1 MNPQL
6 MVKGGLEDG
15 GKTTSVFPSS
25 SQARGDMAVWTI
37 TEDSAR
43 NFKFPPGQQRP
54 DKIKFDGKFPGFGLR
69 IRTDQ
74 KTGREHRS
82 YIFQYKIGS
91 KHRRLNCGKVG
102 KVTAAEARKSAK
114 KYAVVLLNR
123 EDPANERAAACQE
136 PSQTIGATIP
146 DYLAARQLAMKPRS
160 YEETKRHL
168 EIQWRPLHRFSIR
181 NVARANVAAETNAIA
196 KRSGP
201 VAANRARA
209 SLSAFFRWAI
219 GHGLC
224 DENPVAGT
232 SKQQENG
239 PRERSLSDAEVAAV
253 WLAAPENDYG
263 RIVQLLM
270 LTGCRRDE
278 IGSLQWSEI
287 DTEAKTITLTASRT
301 KNHTE
306 HMVPLSERALKII
319 EAIPRRDRD
328 FVFGSGRGGYSGWSK
343 SKAELDKEC
352 KVKDWTLHDIRRT
365 VRTGLGK
372 LGVSPHVAEAVVNH
386 LPARLIRTYNSN
398 AYADEKKAALDA
410 WASHLEAI
418 ILPSRPAV
426 VSVRAIPNNR
436 LESEKPRASFADR
449 LAGLIGRDQPASP

>member
-1 MNPQL
+1 
-6 MVKGGLEDG
+6 
-15 GKTTSVFPSS
+15 
-25 SQARGDMAVWTI
+25 MAVWTI
-37 TEDSAR
+37 TEDTAR
-43 NFKFPPGQQRP
+43 SFNFPPEEQRP
-54 DKIKFDGKFPGFGLR
+54 DKIKFDGEFPGFGLR

-102 KVTAAEARKSAK
+102 KVTAGEARKTAN
-114 KYAVVLLNR
+114 KYAIALLNA
-123 EDPANERAAACQE
+123 EDPANERATARHE
-136 PSQTIGATIP
+136 PSHTVGATIP
-146 DYLAARQLAMKPRS
+146 DYLAAKQPAMKPRS

-168 EIQWRPLHRFSIR
+168 EIQWASLHGFSIR
-181 NVARANVAAETNAIA
+181 NVMRANVAAETNAIA

-209 SLSAFFRWAI
+209 SLSAFFRWAM
-219 GHGLC
+219 GQGLC
-224 DENPVAGT
+224 DENPVVGT

-239 PRERSLSDAEVAAV
+239 PRVRALSDAEVAAV

-263 RIVQLLM
+263 RIVHLLM
-270 LTGCRRDE
+270 LTGCCRDE
-278 IGSLQWSEI
+278 IGSLRWSEI
-287 DTEAKTITLTASRT
+287 DTEAKAITLTASRT

-306 HMVPLSERALKII
+306 HVVPLSERALKII

-343 SKAELDKEC
+343 SKAELDEAC
-352 KVKDWTLHDIRRT
+352 KVKEWTLHDIRRT

-372 LGVSPHVAEAVVNH
+372 LGVAPHVAEAVVNH
-386 LPARLIRTYNSN
+386 LPARLIRTYDRN

-410 WASHLEAI
+410 WAGHLEAI
-418 ILPSRPAV
+418 ILPSRPAG
-426 VSVRAIPNNR
+426 VSVRAVPNKR
-436 LESEKPRASFADR
+436 LESESPRASFAER
-449 LAGLIGRDQPASP
+449 LAGLMSRDQRASP

>member
-1 MNPQL
+1 
-6 MVKGGLEDG
+6 
-15 GKTTSVFPSS
+15 
-25 SQARGDMAVWTI
+25 MAVWTI

-102 KVTAAEARKSAK
+102 EVTAAEARKSAK

-160 YEETKRHL
+160 YEESKRHL

-224 DENPVAGT
+224 DENPVVGT

-343 SKAELDKEC
+343 SKAELDKAC
-352 KVKDWTLHDIRRT
+352 KVEDWTLHDIRRT

-386 LPARLIRTYNSN
+386 LPARLIRAYNSN

-436 LESEKPRASFADR
+436 LESERPRASFADR

>member
-1 MNPQL
+1 
-6 MVKGGLEDG
+6 
-15 GKTTSVFPSS
+15 
-25 SQARGDMAVWTI
+25 MAVWTI

-43 NFKFPPGQQRP
+43 NFKFPPGEQRP

-69 IRTDQ
+69 IRADQ
-74 KTGREHRS
+74 KTGGEHRS

-91 KHRRLNCGKVG
+91 KHRRLNCGEVG
-102 KVTAAEARKSAK
+102 RVTAAEARTAAK
-114 KYAVVLLNR
+114 KYALALLNN
-123 EDPANERAAACQE
+123 EDPANERAAVRQE
-136 PSQTIGATIP
+136 PSHTVGAIIS
-146 DYLAARQLAMKPRS
+146 DYLAARQPAMKRRS

-168 EIQWRPLHRFSIR
+168 EIQWRPLHGFLIR
-181 NVARANVAAETNAIA
+181 TVARANVVTETNAIA

-201 VAANRARA
+201 AAANRARS
-209 SLSAFFRWAI
+209 SLSAFFRWAT
-219 GHGLC
+219 GQGLC
-224 DENPVAGT
+224 EENPVAGT

-239 PRERSLSDAEVAAV
+239 PRERSLSDAELAAV

-263 RIVQLLM
+263 RVVQLLM

-278 IGSLQWSEI
+278 VGSLQWSEI

-306 HMVPLSERALKII
+306 HVVPLSERALKII

-343 SKAELDKEC
+343 SKAELDEEC

-365 VRTGLGK
+365 VRAGLGK
-372 LGVSPHVAEAVVNH
+372 LGVAPHVAEAVVNH
-386 LPARLIRTYNSN
+386 LPARLIRTCDPN

-418 ILPSRPAV
+418 ILPSRPAG
-426 VSVRAIPNNR
+426 VSVRAIPNNQ
-436 LESEKPRASFADR
+436 LESESPRASFAER
-449 LAGLIGRDQPASP
+449 LAGLVGRDQRASP

>member
-1 MNPQL
+1 M
-6 MVKGGLEDG
+6 
-15 GKTTSVFPSS
+15 T
-25 SQARGDMAVWTI
+25 VWTI
-37 TEDSAR
+37 SEDTAR
-43 NFKFPPGQQRP
+43 NFNFPPEEQRP
-54 DKIKFDGKFPGFGLR
+54 DKIKFDGEFPGFGLR

-91 KHRRLNCGKVG
+91 KHRRLNCGMVG
-102 KVTAAEARKSAK
+102 KVTAAEARKTAN
-114 KYAVVLLNR
+114 KYAVALLNR
-123 EDPANERAAACQE
+123 EDPANERAAAREE
-136 PSQTIGATIP
+136 PCQTIGATIP
-146 DYLAARQLAMKPRS
+146 DYLAARQPAMKPRS

-168 EIQWRPLHRFSIR
+168 ETHWRPLHVFPVR

-196 KRSGP
+196 RRSGP

-219 GHGLC
+219 GQGLC
-224 DENPVAGT
+224 DQNPVAGT
-232 SKQQENG
+232 SKQKENG
-239 PRERSLSDAEVAAV
+239 PRERSLSDAEIAAV

-278 IGSLQWSEI
+278 IGSLRWSEI
-287 DTEAKTITLTASRT
+287 DTEAKAIALTASRT

-306 HMVPLSERALKII
+306 HVVPLSERALKII

-328 FVFGSGRGGYSGWSK
+328 FVFGSGQGGYSGWSK
-343 SKAELDKEC
+343 SKAELDEAC
-352 KVKDWTLHDIRRT
+352 KVKEWTLHDIRRT

-372 LGVSPHVAEAVVNH
+372 LGVAPHVAEAVVNL
-386 LPARLIRTYNSN
+386 LPARLIRTCHRN
-398 AYADEKKAALDA
+398 AYAGEKKAALDA

-418 ILPSRPAV
+418 ILPSRPAA
-426 VSVRAIPNNR
+426 VSVRAVPNKP
-436 LESEKPRASFADR
+436 LESESPRASFAER
-449 LAGLIGRDQPASP
+449 LAGLVGRDQRASP

>member
-1 MNPQL
+1 
-6 MVKGGLEDG
+6 
-15 GKTTSVFPSS
+15 
-25 SQARGDMAVWTI
+25 MAVWTI

-43 NFKFPPGQQRP
+43 NFKFPAEEQRP

-91 KHRRLNCGKVG
+91 RHRRLNCGKVG
-102 KVTAAEARKSAK
+102 KVTAAEAREAAMT
-114 KYAVVLLNR
+114 YALPLLNR
-123 EDPANERAAACQE
+123 EDPANERVAPRQQ
-136 PSQTIGATIP
+136 PSHTVGATIA
-146 DYLAARQLAMKPRS
+146 DYLAARQPAMKPRS
-160 YEETKRHL
+160 HEETKRHL
-168 EIQWRPLHRFSIR
+168 EIKWRPLHGLTIR
-181 NVARANVAAETNAIA
+181 NVGRTNVAAETNAIA
-196 KRSGP
+196 RRSGP

-219 GHGLC
+219 SQGLC

-278 IGSLQWSEI
+278 IGSLEWPEI
-287 DTEAKTITLTASRT
+287 DTEAKTMTLTASRT

-306 HMVPLSERALKII
+306 HVVPLSERALRII

-328 FVFGSGRGGYSGWSK
+328 FVFGNGRGGYSGWSK
-343 SKAELDKEC
+343 SKAELDEES
-352 KVKDWTLHDIRRT
+352 KVKGWTLHDIRRT
-365 VRTGLGK
+365 VRIGLGK
-372 LGVSPHVAEAVVNH
+372 LGVAPHVAEAVVNH
-386 LPARLIRTYNSN
+386 LPARLFRTCDRNT
-398 AYADEKKAALDA
+398 YADEKRAALDA

-418 ILPSRPAV
+418 ILPSRQAG
-426 VSVRAIPNNR
+426 VSVRAVPNTR
-436 LESEKPRASFADR
+436 LESESPRASFAER
-449 LAGLIGRDQPASP
+449 LAGLVGRDQRAAP